1 LPAHSASLSLYI
13 KPLRL
18 LLWQLLAWLPL
29 FWPKKSPDV
38 KIFASLLSILS
49 AILTWWKRKELIEQ
63 GRKEQILDA
72 VAEVEARVEKAKAAV
87 DVVDSV
93 RDERLRKRFD
103 RSGGGQ

>member
-1 LPAHSASLSLYI
+1 M
-13 KPLRL
+13 
-18 LLWQLLAWLPL
+18 
-29 FWPKKSPDV
+29 

-93 RDERLRKRFD
+93 RDERVRKRFD
-103 RSGGGQ
+103 RSGGG